1 VNELLEVVCPLINAR
16 IRGIYS
22 TALTCLL
29 LDNDFRVVQPSE
41 AIRERFNLQEK
52 PEDGPPFDLD
62 IHDRPDRQGVD
73 AAGHEKAVNAF
84 AVLLQAT
91 LDDAVYKRRLSTYPA
106 FGIPNHQANVEF
118 APQKVAV
125 EKDLP
130 CSRRRVF
137 LDVEF
142 PGSSK
147 WTLDRFRALAT
158 PTLDGH
164 HFYKACGG
172 GISSLLDMAEK
183 MLDEGYARKEVEALF
198 RETIERE
205 FPSEGSTISVEHV
218 KIAGKVLNLGPA
230 KMAMSNRKTGKIQ
243 LLRTFA
249 KKGVY
254 DALKVSKNTGDY
266 AVTEMKL
273 GEWSFSTRYF
283 AKDGRYKGTYAN
295 INTPIE
301 LYPTKIRYVDL
312 EADVCLWPDGRTQ
325 KVDRE
330 NLDEMVE
337 QGYVSAKLAQI
348 VDERIEEVLNS
359 LSLDPE
365 RNSSWVR

>member
-1 VNELLEVVCPLINAR
+1 VSELLEVVCPLINAR

-22 TALTCLL
+22 TALTSLL
-29 LDNDFRVVQPSE
+29 LDNDFKIVQPSE

-52 PEDGPPFDLD
+52 LEDSPPLDLD
-62 IHDRPDRQGVD
+62 IYDRLDRQGVNAVGDED
-73 AAGHEKAVNAF
+73 AVKAF

-91 LDDAVYKRRLSTYPA
+91 LDDAVYRRRLSAYPA
-106 FGIPNHQANVEF
+106 FGSPDDQTNMELAL
-118 APQKVAV
+118 QKAAV
-125 EKDLP
+125 EEGISG
-130 CSRRRVF
+130 SRRRIG
-137 LDVEF
+137 LNVEF

-183 MLDEGYARKEVEALF
+183 MLEEGCARKEVEALF
-198 RETIERE
+198 KETIERE
-205 FPSEGSTISVEHV
+205 FPYEGSTISVEHV
-218 KIAGKVLNLGPA
+218 KITGKVFDLGPA
-230 KMAMSNRKTGKIQ
+230 KMAISNQRTGKIR

-254 DALKVSKNTGDY
+254 DALEVSKYPGDY
-266 AVTEMKL
+266 AITEMKL
-273 GEWSFSTRYF
+273 GEWSFNTRYF

-330 NLDEMVE
+330 NLDEMVVE
-337 QGYVSAKLAQI
+337 GYVSAKLAPI
-348 VDERIEEVLNS
+348 VDDKIEEVLNS

-365 RNSSWVR
+365 RNSSWAR